1 MKRDIFDIYAKAI
14 AEKFHITLDDLFKK
28 NRSSHLVD
36 ARQMLYYL
44 CMERPIRV
52 SYIKRFMEEHGHTVT
67 HSNIVMQYEKAKK
80 LIDND
85 SDFKNLIN
93 DILDK

>member
-1 MKRDIFDIYAKAI
+1 MKRDIFDVYATAI
-14 AEKFHITLDDLFKK
+14 AKKFHITLDEMFAK
-28 NRSSHLVD
+28 NRRRDIID

-67 HSNIVMQYEKAKK
+67 HSNIVMQYKKAKK

-85 SDFKNLIN
+85 SDFKKLIN